1 MFCTVMEA
9 KKGLAMPTVQAKML
23 SSKPLQQYM

>member
-1 MFCTVMEA
+1 MEA